1 MIYTVIYSD
10 GKKQIFNNFQRY
22 GNRPIAKGENLAI
35 VSVQGEVEVFIFK
48 KDGLDELAR
57 YYKSE
62 HGFDLTCNV
71 KLSNCTTVGDDS
83 KCLILTELVREAHE

>member
-48 KDGLDELAR
+48 KDGLDELPATAVSLDNTPTLS
-57 YYKSE
+57 K
-62 HGFDLTCNV
+62 TCFSHPVNTTLETSINV
-71 KLSNCTTVGDDS
+71 
-83 KCLILTELVREAHE
+83 